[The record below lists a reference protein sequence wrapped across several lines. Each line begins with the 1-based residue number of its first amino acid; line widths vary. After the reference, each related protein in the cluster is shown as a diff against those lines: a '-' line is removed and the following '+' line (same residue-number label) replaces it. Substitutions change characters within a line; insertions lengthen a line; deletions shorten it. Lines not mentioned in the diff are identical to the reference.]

1 MVSLVSHS
9 LNKINPLIILQR
21 REKREDSPESK
32 TSPVAWVLFH
42 ICHLRLSKAA
52 LLCRILKGDTEYSAL
67 SRTSLT
73 PHLIPE
79 LVSVPVLVTNLLLK
93 TQSSKKPSSSLCN
106 SNSKMPNLQVRLHI
120 KHAAVSYI
128 KTLSDCSRGLGCPC
142 VFCF

>member
-32 TSPVAWVLFH
+32 SSPVVWVLS
-42 ICHLRLSKAA
+42 HLPLMSLKAA
-52 LLCRILKGDTEYSAL
+52 LLCRILKSDTEYSAL

-79 LVSVPVLVTNLLLK
+79 LVSMPVLVTSLLLK
-93 TQSSKKPSSSLCN
+93 TDSSKKPSSSLCN
-106 SNSKMPNLQVRLHI
+106 SNSNMPNLQVRLHI

-128 KTLSDCSRGLGCPC
+128 KTLGDCFRGLGCPC
-142 VFCF
+142 VLCF